1 MNPKNF
7 DKEYAASVCVNVHG
21 FIPYFYALP
30 LTEYFCDDEACF
42 QTFLAMK
49 EDLLDLLN
57 DSISTS
63 ILQDLTLVN
72 VHEFIVAGHCPV
84 IRVEGVQLHE
94 IQNSIFDFPACK
106 ARNPKSMVLKI
117 SVALPM

>member
-7 DKEYAASVCVNVHG
+7 DKEHAASVCVNVHG

-30 LTEYFCDDEACF
+30 LTEYFCDDDACF